1 MTSSGGRLW
10 LWSLLLGLAAAAT
23 SSFAGGGS
31 GIGVTVVQWAAPLA
45 LVAGLWWRR
54 PEQPLL
60 WWIAAA
66 GLALHAAA
74 QAWWRLGLGGAVKPA
89 IPTHDVADPLFY
101 LAFVLSATTLLF
113 LAARHT
119 PIAQRRADALDGL
132 IVFVGMTGV
141 TWSFATEPFLVKFAG
156 EPGSLLL
163 FGTYEILDLIRIS
176 LAGMVV
182 LIPGRRS
189 PAERAVIGGSVVQIA
204 GDVSYILSLSGSSA
218 YGWPPGTLAGVP
230 SSGIQDLLWLS
241 GAVLI
246 ASGVLHPTAGSAAR
260 PLPGR
265 GSVSQVRLVVFVLLA
280 VACPVGTAGAGTAPL
295 VISVL
300 LSCLLVLRMGV
311 LGKLAQQRAE
321 ALDSALQG
329 QEALRAALEHR
340 ATHDSLTGL
349 SNRAALT
356 AELETAV
363 ERPPGARGWLFLI
376 DLDGFKPVNDTL
388 GHPAGDE
395 LLVRLGADFRAMVPD
410 GLVARL
416 GGDEFAVV
424 LPPLSGDEP
433 RERADALLRVAG
445 LTREIAGHPVTVSA
459 SIGLLDL
466 DRVGS
471 VAAALHDADISL
483 YAAKAAGRGCYR
495 VHATEPD
502 QRGTRAATGAR

>member
-1 MTSSGGRLW
+1 VISSGSRLW
-10 LWSLLLGLAAAAT
+10 LCCLLVGLVAAIA
-23 SSFAGGGS
+23 SSFAGGWS
-31 GIGVTVVQWAAPLA
+31 AIGVTVVQCGAPLV
-45 LVAGLWWRR
+45 LVAGLCLRR
-54 PEQPLL
+54 PGRPLL
-60 WWIAAA
+60 WWVAAA
-66 GLALHAAA
+66 GLAFHAAA
-74 QAWWRLGLGGAVKPA
+74 QAWWRLGLGGVVEPP
-89 IPTHDVADPLFY
+89 IPTGDAADPLFY
-101 LAFVLSATTLLF
+101 IAFVLSAATLLL

-119 PIAQRRADALDGL
+119 PVAQRRSDGLDGL
-132 IVFVGMTGV
+132 IVFVGMAGV
-141 TWSFATEPFLVKFAG
+141 TWSFATEPFLAKFGG

-204 GDVSYILSLSGSSA
+204 GDVTYILSLSGSSA
-218 YGWPPGTLAGVP
+218 YDWPPGTLAGLP
-230 SSGIQDLLWLS
+230 SSGIQDALWLS

-246 ASGVLHPTAGSAAR
+246 ASGVLHPTAGHAAP
-260 PLPGR
+260 PLPAR
-265 GSVSQVRLVVFVLLA
+265 GAVSQVRLVVFVLLA
-280 VACPVGTAGAGTAPL
+280 VACPIGTAGAGWAPL

-311 LGKLAQQRAE
+311 LGKLVQQRAE
-321 ALDSALQG
+321 ALDAALQG
-329 QEALRAALEHR
+329 QETLREALEHR

-349 SNRAALT
+349 SNRSALT

-363 ERPPGARGWLFLI
+363 ARPPGARGWLFLI

-395 LLVRLGADFRAMVPD
+395 LLVLLGADFRAVVPD

-424 LPPLSGDEP
+424 LPPLGDGEP
-433 RERADALLRVAG
+433 GERADALLRVAG
-445 LTREIAGHPVTVSA
+445 LTRRIAGHPVTVSA

-466 DRVGS
+466 DRVDS

-483 YAAKAAGRGCYR
+483 YAAKAAGRGCFR
-495 VHATEPD
+495 VHATESD
-502 QRGTRAATGAR
+502 HYGTRAATNAG